1 MDADKGASNGT
12 TVGIG
17 PDPDAR
23 VRAAYDADPEREW
36 GRLES
41 GTQFRL
47 ERIVTWH
54 ALERHLPP
62 AAAAPRVLDAGGGPG
77 RYALELAGRGYRVTL
92 LDLSPANLA
101 LARRRLGEA
110 PSEVAARVEAIVE
123 GSITD
128 LSRFP
133 DGSFEAVLCLGGPL
147 SHVVDEAERRRAVAE
162 LRRVAAPGAPL
173 LVSAMN
179 RFGGYRTVV
188 QWTDSWSLVF
198 PHMLR
203 SGHTTLASGAP
214 AYAFLPEELVG
225 LLEDAG
231 LTIERLYGCS
241 GLGAHLHEERLAALL
256 DDPERWPLWRGV
268 LLATCDH
275 PNVVGVS
282 NLLLAAASR
291 RRRPGAVGDLNQV
304 GLRSQPERDRRS
316 AQWRH
321 LASGP
326 CRRVEL
332 AAEASLRRHR
342 S

>member
-1 MDADKGASNGT
+1 MDADRGASD
-12 TVGIG
+12 
-17 PDPDAR
+17 DPSRGAGRDADAR

-47 ERIVTWH
+47 EWLVTWH

-62 AAAAPRVLDAGGGPG
+62 AAAAPRVLDAGSGPG
-77 RYALELAGRGYRVTL
+77 RYALELAARGYRVTL

-101 LARRRLGEA
+101 LALQRLAGA
-110 PSEVAARVEAIVE
+110 PPEVGARVEAIVE
-123 GSITD
+123 GSISD
-128 LSRFP
+128 LGRFASGRF
-133 DGSFEAVLCLGGPL
+133 DAVLCLGGPL

-162 LRRVAAPGAPL
+162 LRRVAEPGAPV

-188 QWTDSWSLVF
+188 QWADSRSLVF

-214 AYAFLPEELVG
+214 AYAFLPEELVA
-225 LLEDAG
+225 LLEGAG
-231 LTIERLYGCS
+231 LTIERLYGCA

-256 DDPERWPLWRGV
+256 DDPERWPLWREV

-282 NLLLAAASR
+282 NLLLAAAR
-291 RRRPGAVGDLNQV
+291 CPA
-304 GLRSQPERDRRS
+304 
-316 AQWRH
+316 
-321 LASGP
+321 
-326 CRRVEL
+326 
-332 AAEASLRRHR
+332 
-342 S
+342 